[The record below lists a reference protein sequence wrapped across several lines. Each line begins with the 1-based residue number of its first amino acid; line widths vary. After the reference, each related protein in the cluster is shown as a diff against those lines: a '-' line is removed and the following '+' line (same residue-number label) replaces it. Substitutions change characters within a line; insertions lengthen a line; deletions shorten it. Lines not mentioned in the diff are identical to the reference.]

1 MPTLTELEASI
12 NRLQARITAL
22 ATSAQ
27 VQELLAALNVY
38 KSGTDSRLNVIEGRL
53 DAQGTAIADLEL
65 RVQDL
70 ET

>member
-1 MPTLTELEASI
+1 MTLAELEASI

-27 VQELLAALNVY
+27 VTELLTALNLY
-38 KSGTDSRLNVIEGRL
+38 KATTDSRLNVMEGRL
-53 DAQGTAIADLEL
+53 DTYGTAIADLEL

-70 ET
+70 E

>member
-12 NRLQARITAL
+12 NRLQSRITAL